1 MNEGYDVGIRQRKK
15 KDTYNCQ
22 PAELPGVR
30 NLGVS
35 WLGYWK
41 EVEGS
46 RHRDWLRMAGNLE
59 VVGVS
64 TGEVDSGL
72 YEGVVESAG
81 GDY

>member
-1 MNEGYDVGIRQRKK
+1 M
-15 KDTYNCQ
+15 KDMVSEYNRERRNNTYNRQ
-22 PAELPGVR
+22 PAELLGVR

-46 RHRDWLRMAGNLE
+46 QHRDWLRMAGNLE
-59 VVGVS
+59 VVRVIA
-64 TGEVDSGL
+64 EEADSGL
-72 YEGVVESAG
+72 YEGVVGGAG